1 MTDLPLLPVLMLAL
15 LLSWPV
21 WTLGMATIASVRPV
35 VPARS
40 RGGRNYWIII
50 PALNE
55 AKVIRNT
62 VYSALALHSASSP
75 VRVLVIDDG
84 SDDETPQILRQ
95 LVHPRL
101 HVLRR
106 DYPQARQGKGPALNA
121 GFRMIRDRAVEENL
135 VDYTVVGV
143 IDADGAG
150 RPNMISHLVDAYFA
164 DPAVGAVQ
172 CRVRIKNRRRILGL
186 LQDIE
191 FTCVANAAQTFRDLV
206 DSVGLGGNGQ
216 FVRLRC
222 LMRLG
227 DAPWSGC
234 LVEDLDLG
242 LRLHLA
248 GIRIRYSS
256 VAVVGQQG
264 IVHIG
269 RLVRQ
274 RARWA
279 QGNLQCARYLLSL
292 SGSRRVGSLGL
303 VDYFAY
309 LVAPWLTV
317 PLSIIVLGVV
327 ALVVWGLVT
336 TNTMGGLIASGPA
349 VSGALSMWLSMIFLP
364 GVLWGLWHRWQVGD
378 EPLWRCLVAG
388 LCYPFFLMIGVIAT
402 WRGMAQHL
410 AGTDAWA
417 KTERRDE
424 ASLPVPDAVA
434 ATGHDQP

>member
-1 MTDLPLLPVLMLAL
+1 MLAL

-21 WTLGMATIASVRPV
+21 WTLGMATIAAIRQD

-40 RGGRNYWIII
+40 TPKRSRNYWIII

-62 VYSALALHSASSP
+62 VHAALALHSVRSP

-84 SDDETPQILRQ
+84 SDDETPEILSQ
-95 LVHPRL
+95 LAHPRL
-101 HVLRR
+101 FVLRR

-121 GFRMIRDRAVEENL
+121 GFRMIRDRAVAENV
-135 VDYTVVGV
+135 VDSTIVGV
-143 IDADGAG
+143 IDADGAVK
-150 RPNMISHLVDAYFA
+150 PNTINDLVDAYFA
-164 DPAVGAVQ
+164 DPAVGGVQ
-172 CRVRIKNRRRILGL
+172 CRVRIKDRRWILGF

-216 FVRLRC
+216 FVRLPA

-227 DAPWSGC
+227 EAPWSRC
-234 LVEDLDLG
+234 LVEDLELG

-248 GIRIRYSS
+248 GVHIRYSS
-256 VAVVGQQG
+256 VAVVHQQG

-269 RLVRQ
+269 KLIRQ

-279 QGNLQCARYLLSL
+279 QGNLQCARHLLSL

-303 VDYFAY
+303 VDYFVY
-309 LVAPWLTV
+309 LVSPWLTV
-317 PLSIIVLGVV
+317 PLSIIVLGVIG
-327 ALVVWGLVT
+327 LVIWGLVT
-336 TNTMGGLIASGPA
+336 ENTLGGLIATGPA
-349 VSGALSMWLSMIFLP
+349 VSAALGVWLTVIFLP

-378 EPLWRCLVAG
+378 EPLWRCLLAG
-388 LCYPFFLMIGVIAT
+388 LCYPFFLMIGVVAT

-410 AGTDAWA
+410 AGGNGWA

-424 ASLPVPDAVA
+424 AQLPVPNTVGADRSR
-434 ATGHDQP
+434 H